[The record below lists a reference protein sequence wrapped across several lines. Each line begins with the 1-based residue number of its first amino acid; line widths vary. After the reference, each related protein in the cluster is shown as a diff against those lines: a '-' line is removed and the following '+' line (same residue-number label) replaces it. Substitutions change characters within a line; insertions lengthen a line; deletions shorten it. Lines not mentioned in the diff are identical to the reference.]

1 MKSIF
6 IDCCLGISGDML
18 ASALFHLGVPEYIFL
33 DNLVKLKIDRSYK
46 LNFDTGDSKGIKGIV
61 CKKTKTNLKTEIEE
75 LSVSLND
82 IKNLL
87 LDSELNHYVKEKSIN
102 VFNILAE
109 SEAIVHGTQISDVHF
124 HELGSID
131 SIIDIVNVCSAIDFL
146 NPDKIYFSNP
156 PAGKGVVST
165 AHGLLPVPVPTVL
178 EIARQ
183 NKIPLIFF
191 EDKYIGEITTPTGMA
206 LIATFVDKLGQ
217 PSNIN
222 IRKIGIGLGNKN
234 ISRPNFLRVL
244 LIDKND
250 DFIDKN
256 NQPLFEDI
264 ICQEAWIDDST
275 PEDIAILIDRLRSA
289 GAIDVVSHP
298 VDMKKNRKGIC
309 IKAIVKPKDA
319 TLLREI
325 WFNYSTTIGL
335 RENKINRW
343 ILPRKIVKHKSK
355 FGEVSFKQ
363 TIRPNGQISVKI
375 EHKDLTRISLNT
387 GIPLDEIRQKLY
399 FELSEFYESDQFLL

>member
-18 ASALFHLGVPEYIFL
+18 ASALFDLGVPENIFL
-33 DNLVKLKIDRSYK
+33 DNLVKLKIDENYK
-46 LNFDTGDSKGIKGIV
+46 LEFVNGDSEGIKGIV
-61 CKKTKTNLKTEIEE
+61 CTKTKNQIEE

-82 IKNLL
+82 IKKFL
-87 LDSELNHYVKEKSIN
+87 LDSGLNNYVKEKSIK
-102 VFNILAE
+102 VFEILAE
-109 SEAIVHGTQISDVHF
+109 SEAIVHGEQISDVHF

-146 NPDKIYFSNP
+146 KPEKIYFSNP
-156 PAGKGVVST
+156 PAGKGFVST

-178 EIARQ
+178 EIAKQ

-191 EDKYIGEITTPTGMA
+191 EDKYIGEITTPTGIA
-206 LIATFVDKLGQ
+206 LIATFLDKLGQ
-217 PSNIN
+217 PNNIN

-244 LIDKND
+244 LIDKNY
-250 DFIDKN
+250 DFIDNKN
-256 NQPLFEDI
+256 RPLYEAI

-275 PEDIAILIDRLRSA
+275 PEDIAILIERLRSA

-298 VDMKKNRKGIC
+298 LDMKKNRKGIC
-309 IKAIVKPKDA
+309 IKAIVKPKDQ
-319 TLLREI
+319 TLLREV

-343 ILPRKIVKHKSK
+343 ILPRRIVKYNTK

-363 TIRPNGQISVKI
+363 VMRPNGQISLKI
-375 EHKDLTRISLNT
+375 EHKDLTKISLNT
-387 GIPLDEIRQKLY
+387 GIPLDEIRQKL
-399 FELSEFYESDQFLL
+399 FIELSEFYESDDFLL